1 MNRYHA
7 LTRRTPR
14 RLRSATLREGAVTRT
29 DLRRIIRRTVDPQI
43 SDRWE
48 QADRADTV
56 IMQRFDNYKLETQ
69 QAITEI
75 REINT
80 THTEQLKILEKRPI
94 DGTTAACLTPEEVT
108 ALCNAIF
115 GTPT

>member
-48 QADRADTV
+48 QADRADAI
-56 IMQRFDNYKLETQ
+56 IMQRFENYKLETQ

-94 DGTTAACLTPEEVT
+94 DGTTAQCLTPEEVT
-108 ALCNAIF
+108 ALCNDIF
-115 GTPT
+115 GNPT

>member
-48 QADRADTV
+48 QADRADAI
-56 IMQRFDNYKLETQ
+56 IMQRFNNYKLETQ
-69 QAITEI
+69 QAIT
-75 REINT
+75 
-80 THTEQLKILEKRPI
+80 THTEQIKILEKRPI
-94 DGTTAACLTPEEVT
+94 DGTTAQCLTPEEVT
-108 ALCNAIF
+108 ALCNNIF
-115 GTPT
+115 NK

>member
-14 RLRSATLREGAVTRT
+14 RLRSATLREGALTRT
-29 DLRRIIRRTVDPQI
+29 ELRRIIRRTTDPQI

-48 QADRADTV
+48 DAERADTV
-56 IMQRFDNYKLETQ
+56 IKQRFDDYKLETQ
-69 QAITEI
+69 LAITEI
-75 REINT
+75 QQINT

-94 DGTTAACLTPEEVT
+94 DGTTAQCLTPAEVT
-108 ALCNAIF
+108 ALCNNIF
-115 GTPT
+115 NT

>member
-14 RLRSATLREGAVTRT
+14 RLRSATLREGALTRT
-29 DLRRIIRRTVDPQI
+29 DLRRIIRRTTDPQI

-48 QADRADTV
+48 NADRA
-56 IMQRFDNYKLETQ
+56 INIAIQRFDNYNIETQ

-75 REINT
+75 RQVNT
-80 THTEQLKILEKRPI
+80 EHSNQLKTLQQRPI
-94 DGTTAACLTPEEVT
+94 DGTTARCLTPEEVT
-108 ALCNAIF
+108 DLCNNIF
-115 GTPT
+115 NT

>member
-48 QADRADTV
+48 QADRADAI
-56 IMQRFDNYKLETQ
+56 IMQRFDDYKLETQ
-69 QAITEI
+69 QAI
-75 REINT
+75 T

-94 DGTTAACLTPEEVT
+94 DGTTAQCLTPEEVT
-108 ALCNAIF
+108 ALCNNIF
-115 GTPT
+115 NT

>member
-48 QADRADTV
+48 QADRAGAI

-80 THTEQLKILEKRPI
+80 AQ
-94 DGTTAACLTPEEVT
+94 CLTPEEVT
-108 ALCNAIF
+108 ALCNDIF
-115 GTPT
+115 GNPT

>member
-14 RLRSATLREGAVTRT
+14 RLRSAKLREGALTRT
-29 DLRRIIRRTVDPQI
+29 DLRRIIRRTTDPQI

-48 QADRADTV
+48 DADRADA
-56 IMQRFDNYKLETQ
+56 IILQRFDNYKLEMQ

-75 REINT
+75 QQINT

-94 DGTTAACLTPEEVT
+94 DGTTAQCLTPAEVT